1 MILDEPT
8 AGVDPFARRF
18 IWDMILKYRYGR
30 SILIATHLLD
40 EADILADRIAVLS
53 LVTIFFFL
61 IFSGYKKRRLF
72 NNIFQGRLKAYG
84 SPLFLKKHFGDGY
97 FITFVNDPTSTE
109 YALSITSYEERENIL
124 TQKVYLYFFIFLIL
138 FFIIITF

>member
-1 MILDEPT
+1 M
-8 AGVDPFARRF
+8 
-18 IWDMILKYRYGR
+18 
-30 SILIATHLLD
+30 
-40 EADILADRIAVLS
+40 
-53 LVTIFFFL
+53 
-61 IFSGYKKRRLF
+61 IFSSYKKRRLF